1 MFLSKLRTY
10 RRAQSCNSSSASR
23 RYVLTSPGKDRTE
36 NLSRAESRLETS
48 KTNGWDADL
57 KVRSTRAHRQKECL
71 HIAFRLKAVVVVGFL
86 AFLSVTCPA
95 MDSATRLSTG
105 GSWNGF
111 AVGFILAIL
120 IAIFSRT
127 RVKAAEGELTRLQEL
142 ADHREYERNVAQQEL
157 VKRLGEERELA
168 KEKMQFESQ
177 LSDYEKFASLAQLA
191 LGAAH
196 EINNPLLGILSH
208 LELER
213 RGADEEQREEIDQ
226 CIEGAK
232 RISMAVRGLLDY
244 ARPGPLTLSK
254 VNLRRLAEETLNFV
268 GHQPMFRQIELQNCI
283 APDLPSIT
291 ADSNQLSQIMMNL
304 LLNAAQATAP
314 GGRITIL
321 ADKVK
326 FAEFVELRVRDTGSG
341 IPADILPH
349 VFEPFFTTKRGRG
362 TGLGL
367 SITQSYVR
375 SHGGEIQ
382 VESIPGYG
390 TTVRVTLPVRQAGKL
405 VQHTEEVIA

>member
-1 MFLSKLRTY
+1 MLLSKLLTG
-10 RRAQSCNSSSASR
+10 RRAQRRSVSCASR
-23 RYVLTSPGKDRTE
+23 LHVSTGGEARMRDLSPAKD
-36 NLSRAESRLETS
+36 RLETT
-48 KTNGWDADL
+48 KTEGSTRTI
-57 KVRSTRAHRQKECL
+57 RSTRVNGPQESFHNLFTRNT
-71 HIAFRLKAVVVVGFL
+71 AVAAGFL
-86 AFLSVTCPA
+86 ALLNVKCAA
-95 MDSATRLSTG
+95 MDSAPRVSNG
-105 GSWNGF
+105 GQWGGF
-111 AVGFILAIL
+111 AIGFILAIL
-120 IAIFSRT
+120 IAVFSRT
-127 RVKAAEGELTRLQEL
+127 RVKAAERELKSLREL

-157 VKRLGEERELA
+157 VKRLEEERELA

-177 LSDYEKFASLAQLA
+177 LSEYEKFASLAQLA

-213 RGADEEQREEIDQ
+213 RDADEEQREEIDQ

-232 RISMAVRGLLDY
+232 RISLAVRGLLDY

-254 VNLRRLAEETLNFV
+254 VSLRRLAEETMNFV

-283 APDLPSIT
+283 PPDLPAIT
-291 ADSNQLSQIMMNL
+291 ADSNQLSQILMNL

-326 FAEFVELRVRDTGSG
+326 FAEFVELRVRDTGAG

-367 SITQSYVR
+367 SITQTYVH

-390 TTVRVTLPVRQAGKL
+390 TTVRVTLPIRQAGKL